1 MNELSSYLRRTLCE
15 AWRNGYGE
23 EARRAA
29 IVAPL
34 LTLIGFAAAWFF
46 PQLTDHVMG
55 VLEQAIDSAGLSSVT
70 ETRDMAAAIFANNLT
85 AAFSAILWGLV
96 PFAYLAAFPLGFNF
110 FLIGALGAYYVRSGS
125 SLGVY
130 LVGIL
135 PHGVF
140 ELPALVLF
148 CAAGLYLCSRVTARV
163 RGDKEV
169 RILRTLRGAW
179 GGWSYKTSRP
189 KPKNQTAPPHKPLR
203 ASCLSYWF
211 RRINRRSQLRERC
224 RPLHKGSS
232 SRRS

>member
-135 PHGVF
+135 PHGIF
-140 ELPALVLF
+140 ELPALCLSL
-148 CAAGLYLCSRVTARV
+148 AAGLCLCQNINRYIRKNEKGFMKPLLLNILRVTGLVVIPLLVVAAIM
-163 RGDKEV
+163 E
-169 RILRTLRGAW
+169 
-179 GGWSYKTSRP
+179 SYVTP
-189 KPKNQTAPPHKPLR
+189 AVM
-203 ASCLSYWF
+203 
-211 RRINRRSQLRERC
+211 QLFV
-224 RPLHKGSS
+224 
-232 SRRS
+232 

>member
-135 PHGVF
+135 PHGIF

-148 CAAGLYLCSRVTARV
+148 CAAGLCSRVTARV

-169 RILRTLRGAW
+169 RILRTL
-179 GGWSYKTSRP
+179 SEVSTLFLYVIL
-189 KPKNQTAPPHKPLR
+189 PLLAAAALIETYVTPR
-203 ASCLSYWF
+203 LLAMML
-211 RRINRRSQLRERC
+211 
-224 RPLHKGSS
+224 
-232 SRRS
+232 

>member
-34 LTLIGFAAAWFF
+34 LTLVGFAAAWFF

-55 VLEQAIDSAGLSSVT
+55 VLEQAIDSAGLGTVT

-135 PHGVF
+135 PHGIF

-148 CAAGLYLCSRVTARV
+148 CAGTVPPRRKARARAAQRCRGGECRRGRRQGLSRCVHNT
-163 RGDKEV
+163 
-169 RILRTLRGAW
+169 
-179 GGWSYKTSRP
+179 RP
-189 KPKNQTAPPHKPLR
+189 A
-203 ASCLSYWF
+203 
-211 RRINRRSQLRERC
+211 RRS
-224 RPLHKGSS
+224 G
-232 SRRS
+232 RS

>member
-1 MNELSSYLRRTLCE
+1 
-15 AWRNGYGE
+15 
-23 EARRAA
+23 
-29 IVAPL
+29 
-34 LTLIGFAAAWFF
+34 
-46 PQLTDHVMG
+46 
-55 VLEQAIDSAGLSSVT
+55 
-70 ETRDMAAAIFANNLT
+70 MAAAIFANNLT

-135 PHGVF
+135 PHGIF

-169 RILRTLRGAW
+169 RILRTL
-179 GGWSYKTSRP
+179 SEVSTLFLYVIL
-189 KPKNQTAPPHKPLR
+189 PLLAAAALVETYVTPR
-203 ASCLSYWF
+203 LLAMVL
-211 RRINRRSQLRERC
+211 
-224 RPLHKGSS
+224 
-232 SRRS
+232 

>member
-34 LTLIGFAAAWFF
+34 LTLIGSAAAWFF
-46 PQLTDHVMG
+46 PQL
-55 VLEQAIDSAGLSSVT
+55 
-70 ETRDMAAAIFANNLT
+70 AAAIFANNLT

-135 PHGVF
+135 PHGIF

-169 RILRTLRGAW
+169 RILRTL
-179 GGWSYKTSRP
+179 SEVSTLFLYVIL
-189 KPKNQTAPPHKPLR
+189 PLLAAAALIETYVTPR
-203 ASCLSYWF
+203 LLAMML
-211 RRINRRSQLRERC
+211 
-224 RPLHKGSS
+224 
-232 SRRS
+232 

>member
-15 AWRNGYGE
+15 AWRTGYGE

-34 LTLIGFAAAWFF
+34 LALVGFAAAWFF

-135 PHGVF
+135 PHGIF
-140 ELPALVLF
+140 ELPALCLSL
-148 CAAGLYLCSRVTARV
+148 AAGLCLCQNINRYIRKNEKGIMTPLLLNILRVTGLVVIPLLVVAAIM
-163 RGDKEV
+163 E
-169 RILRTLRGAW
+169 
-179 GGWSYKTSRP
+179 SYVTP
-189 KPKNQTAPPHKPLR
+189 AVM
-203 ASCLSYWF
+203 
-211 RRINRRSQLRERC
+211 QLFV
-224 RPLHKGSS
+224 
-232 SRRS
+232 

>member
-15 AWRNGYGE
+15 AWRNSYGE

-34 LTLIGFAAAWFF
+34 LTLVGFAAAWFF
-46 PQLTDHVMG
+46 PQLT
-55 VLEQAIDSAGLSSVT
+55 EQAIDSAGLSSVT

-110 FLIGALGAYYVRSGS
+110 FLVGALGAYYVRSGS

-135 PHGVF
+135 PHGIF

-169 RILRTLRGAW
+169 RILRTL
-179 GGWSYKTSRP
+179 SEVSTLFLYVIL
-189 KPKNQTAPPHKPLR
+189 PLLAAAALIETYVTPR
-203 ASCLSYWF
+203 LLAMVL
-211 RRINRRSQLRERC
+211 
-224 RPLHKGSS
+224 
-232 SRRS
+232 

>member
-110 FLIGALGAYYVRSGS
+110 CPGTG
-125 SLGVY
+125 
-130 LVGIL
+130 
-135 PHGVF
+135 
-140 ELPALVLF
+140 
-148 CAAGLYLCSRVTARV
+148 
-163 RGDKEV
+163 RG
-169 RILRTLRGAW
+169 RLRGIH
-179 GGWSYKTSRP
+179 SRS
-189 KPKNQTAPPHKPLR
+189 R
-203 ASCLSYWF
+203 
-211 RRINRRSQLRERC
+211 RRSRLL
-224 RPLHKGSS
+224 P
-232 SRRS
+232 RRHSPPRHL